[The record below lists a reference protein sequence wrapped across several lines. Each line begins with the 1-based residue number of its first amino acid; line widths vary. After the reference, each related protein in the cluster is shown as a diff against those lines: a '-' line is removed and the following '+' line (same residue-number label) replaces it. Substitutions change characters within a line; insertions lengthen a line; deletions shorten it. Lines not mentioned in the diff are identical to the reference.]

1 MLSSL
6 RLAPHDDC
14 HFPSILILDELDH
27 ITPSAQ
33 SLTSI
38 FTLTEAIP
46 SVLRLI
52 GIANTHTLT
61 SSTSS
66 NSFLPSS
73 NVQTIHFAPYTP
85 AQLQEILQSRLVT
98 LSNDEKLATDVKKFL
113 PNPTLTLLT
122 KKIAALTGDVR
133 SLFEVLRGAID
144 LAVAQ
149 GKKLSEDENP
159 LNTPLKTVTPQHVLA
174 ALKAYTPTTAAPTAA
189 PSLST
194 SQSNS
199 ETVTKIRNLGLQAR
213 LVLLNILLASKR
225 LEAGLTLSPTLMSSP
240 RKPSASPMK
249 RTSSLPTV
257 TNSNPGIGIDTSVL
271 YTFYSAILSRTEMG
285 IFEPVS
291 RSEFGDLMGVL
302 EGVGIVSLSSS
313 LLASASGSSSGSSK
327 GRKAFGRSASFG
339 AGLSKNGAGA
349 VGEVRLVEGMWG
361 DEVLRGLG
369 VTATSAANGASD
381 DPREEELRGIW
392 ERERV
397 RLTKDIKA
405 VAATSNVSR
414 IDTILGAFQD

>member
-1 MLSSL
+1 MLIVT
-6 RLAPHDDC
+6 
-14 HFPSILILDELDH
+14 FFSILILDELDH

-38 FTLTEAIP
+38 FTLTEAVP
-46 SVLRLI
+46 AALRLI

-61 SSTSS
+61 ASSSS
-66 NSFLPSS
+66 NAFLPAS

-85 AQLQEILQSRLVT
+85 VQLQEILQSRLAT
-98 LSNDEKLATDVKKFL
+98 LALDENLATDVKGFL
-113 PNPTLTLLT
+113 PNPTLMLLT
-122 KKIAALTGDVR
+122 KKVAALTGDVR

-149 GKKLSEDENP
+149 VKKPSEDDNP
-159 LNTPLKTVTPQHVLA
+159 LNIPATTVTPQHILA
-174 ALKAYTPTTAAPTAA
+174 ALKAYTPASAA
-189 PSLST
+189 PSASATVPST

-199 ETVTKIRNLGLQAR
+199 ETVMKIRNLGLQAR

-225 LEAGLTLSPTLMSSP
+225 LEARLPLSATAMSSP
-240 RKPSASPMK
+240 RKSSASPIK
-249 RTSSLPTV
+249 RTSSLPIAT
-257 TNSNPGIGIDTSVL
+257 SSGPGIGIETATL
-271 YTFYSAILSRTEMG
+271 HTFYSAVLSRAEMG

-313 LLASASGSSSGSSK
+313 LLTAASNSGK
-327 GRKAFGRSASFG
+327 GRKTFGRSASFG
-339 AGLSKNGAGA
+339 AGLGKNGAGA
-349 VGEVRLVEGMWG
+349 VGEVKLVEGMWG

-369 VTATSAANGASD
+369 ITGVPTAEGASV

-405 VAATSNVSR
+405 TTVASNVSR
-414 IDTILGAFQD
+414 IDTIAGACQD

>member
-1 MLSSL
+1 MP
-6 RLAPHDDC
+6 A
-14 HFPSILILDELDH
+14 
-27 ITPSAQ
+27 
-33 SLTSI
+33 
-38 FTLTEAIP
+38 
-46 SVLRLI
+46 VLRLI

-61 SSTSS
+61 SSSS
-66 NSFLPSS
+66 NAFLPSS

-85 AQLQEILQSRLVT
+85 VQLQEILQSRLST
-98 LSNDEKLATDVKKFL
+98 LSHDETLATDVKKFL
-113 PNPTLTLLT
+113 PNPTLVLLT
-122 KKIAALTGDVR
+122 KKVAALTGDVR

-149 GKKLSEDENP
+149 VRKPSEDDNP
-159 LNTPLKTVTPQHVLA
+159 LNTPPTTVTPQHILS
-174 ALKAYTPTTAAPTAA
+174 ALKAYTPASAAPTASATA
-189 PSLST
+189 PST

-213 LVLLNILLASKR
+213 LVLLGILLASKR
-225 LEAGLTLSPTLMSSP
+225 LEAGLTLSAAAMSSP
-240 RKPSASPMK
+240 RKPSASPIK
-249 RTSSLPTV
+249 RTSSLPIAT
-257 TNSNPGIGIDTSVL
+257 SSSPGIGIETGTL
-271 YTFYSAILSRTEMG
+271 HTFYSTVLSRAEMG

-291 RSEFGDLMGVL
+291 RSEFGDLLGVL

-313 LLASASGSSSGSSK
+313 LAATSRLSSSSGK

-339 AGLSKNGAGA
+339 AGLGKNGAGA

-369 VTATSAANGASD
+369 ITGAPAIEGATV

-405 VAATSNVSR
+405 TTTVSNISR
-414 IDTILGAFQD
+414 IDTIAGAFQD